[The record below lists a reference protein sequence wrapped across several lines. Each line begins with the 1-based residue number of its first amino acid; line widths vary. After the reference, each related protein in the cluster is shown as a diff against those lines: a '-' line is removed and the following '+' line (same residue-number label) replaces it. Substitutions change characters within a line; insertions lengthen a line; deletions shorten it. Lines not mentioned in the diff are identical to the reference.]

1 MLPHLLELAAPRSIV
16 DVGCGIGTWL
26 KAAAELGVRDLAGLD
41 GAYVDRSLLQIPH
54 EQFTAIDLTQPFRV
68 ERTFDVAL
76 SLEVAEHLPEASAE
90 PFIESLTRLAP
101 VILFSAAIPHQMG
114 AHHINEQWQT
124 WWVER
129 FARAGFIAVD
139 CMRRRVWDDPDVEWW
154 YAQNMLL
161 MAREDYLSASPAL
174 QQERDKAA
182 TPYAVVHP
190 RAYLI
195 ALPLPNNPAPA
206 GWSSGSPWGHRS
218 PQPPSTDG
226 SVEPIR
232 CSRTSL
238 VQSDNGT
245 QRAKLYSSARRN
257 SCDDTE
263 NKELMASAWG
273 RAPGGGASECSD
285 LLRHGRRRKLSSERS
300 RCTRACRFSMRGSTT
315 TSSTTRS
322 APQRDYTMTVVLASD
337 VGSSSWL

>member
-1 MLPHLLELAAPRSIV
+1 MAEYTPEFYIRQQEGSLRSARRVLPHLLELAAPRSMI

-90 PFIESLTRLAP
+90 PFVESLTRLAP

-139 CMRRRVWDDPDVEWW
+139 CMRWRVWDDPDVEWW

-161 MAREDYLSASPAL
+161 MVREDYLSASPVL

-190 RAYLI
+190 RAYLDRLAVAEQSRPRGVVEWLSMGPSI
-195 ALPLPNNPAPA
+195 VAATLR
-206 GWSSGSPWGHRS
+206 RS
-218 PQPPSTDG
+218 
-226 SVEPIR
+226 
-232 CSRTSL
+232 L
-238 VQSDNGT
+238 
-245 QRAKLYSSARRN
+245 
-257 SCDDTE
+257 
-263 NKELMASAWG
+263 G
-273 RAPGGGASECSD
+273 RAD
-285 LLRHGRRRKLSSERS
+285 K
-300 RCTRACRFSMRGSTT
+300 
-315 TSSTTRS
+315 
-322 APQRDYTMTVVLASD
+322 V
-337 VGSSSWL
+337 